1 MEFLCL
7 ENWKQNGIMIH
18 GFGTK
23 GYLGTKIARENW
35 RKQSILVDGESFPL
49 ISIRQVHGDRV
60 LAFDGSPQKA
70 DELWDQEGDALICRA
85 SGYAL
90 AVFTA
95 DCLPLFLF
103 DPVKKAI
110 GVGHVGWR
118 GAAKALPRKA
128 VEKMAQFFHCR
139 SENIYAAIGPCIG
152 PCCLE
157 VDEPVKAFFQDE
169 GLPWGDFSSPRG
181 GGKWFL
187 DLPGVCTYSLQAA
200 GIPGKNIQK
209 VDHCTCCQ
217 RGMFFSY
224 RGESNTQGRQINF
237 IALR

>member
-1 MEFLCL
+1 
-7 ENWKQNGIMIH
+7 MIH

-23 GYLGTKIARENW
+23 GNFGTKIARQNW

-60 LAFDGSPQKA
+60 LVFDGSPQKA

-85 SGYAL
+85 PGYAL

-139 SENIYAAIGPCIG
+139 SENIYAGIGPCIG

-157 VDEPVKAFFQDE
+157 VDGPVKAFFQNE
-169 GLPWGDFSSPRG
+169 GLPWGDFSAPRG

-187 DLPGVCTYSLQAA
+187 DLPGACTYCLEAA

-217 RGMFFSY
+217 RNMFFSY